1 MTTQIEN
8 FRLKLRNTQKLKRKS
23 LSFSIPE
30 SQALDQEIADLEA
43 RIVKLETELLQDK
56 TMTVDIIG
64 QDF

>member
-1 MTTQIEN
+1 MAEQIDN

-43 RIVKLETELLQDK
+43 RIVKLEAELLQDK